1 MINPNYSTPPNPNL
15 LPPNGNVQPPHE
27 WLQTENAINVALK
40 RIHDSTKEEQ
50 ATILQ
55 NQAKYNH
62 LDPALQA
69 EILKGALKG
78 RDFAAERQVDI
89 DVIRDIARK
98 ENTEELLILL
108 CGERV
113 RTANERRQVDSG
125 ARDAHAKHQ
134 AAARE
139 DEAHSVNHERL
150 NRARAAQGPVPN
162 EPTKKQKDRHQAL
175 TTERLHHRG
184 ELVVDPGNP
193 DQVGLR
199 VPVVGGILNSHAN
212 YAFNI
217 PGWVEL
223 NREEKGLTDL
233 LLQYDEAVRQRKLED
248 IMVNR
253 PYAIS
258 SSAEVMARGAAER
271 ADQNRAKLGEYD
283 TIVDDLF
290 TEINDRRQNAVA
302 NFTTANNTLNTA
314 FENWNLGEA
323 PLNHHNRT
331 DVQDALLNMN
341 QKALQELSP
350 RDPAYRLAF
359 TRFVQQTVR
368 AEERT
373 ILEYANDPHAP
384 APTSEFT
391 PDGGVLMHRGTPSEA
406 VFFSDGST
414 ARDEVGGA
422 AIEDWTRRN
431 AAGQEINPGPRE
443 GWPTITE
450 QLGREPLQD
459 IFNAWERCRSPETA
473 ARLHAELGFH
483 TDRLQAQEH
492 SHLST
497 LETIS
502 DRITELD
509 KIMIDQGRIATDS
522 SRSPEDQQAARDEIA
537 RAAAEKGTLTIDQTR
552 TQRNL
557 EDTHASL
564 TPLLYHRL
572 RLTAVNDG
580 RKDTPTMTTTGA
592 VFQNMALY
600 NKDANGGRGGIENRE
615 WALLPDGRTVYPQID
630 PTTGRVVIWKVYN
643 PDGSFRENTHTF

>member
-1 MINPNYSTPPNPNL
+1 MKNPNYSTPPNPNL
-15 LPPNGNVQPPHE
+15 LPAYGNIQPPHE
-27 WLQTENAINVALK
+27 WPNTAHTVIDAMD
-40 RIHDSTKEEQ
+40 RIRESTRQEHT
-50 ATILQ
+50 TIREIGAQ
-55 NQAKYNH
+55 YSH
-62 LDPALQA
+62 LDPTLQA
-69 EILKGALKG
+69 EIARASFKG
-78 RDFAAERQVDI
+78 RDFAAERDVDI
-89 DVIRDIARK
+89 DFIRDISR
-98 ENTEELLILL
+98 TEDTQALLGLL
-108 CGERV
+108 CGQNVAAGAERQ
-113 RTANERRQVDSG
+113 QVDSG
-125 ARDAHAKHQ
+125 VVKTHAAHQTAENANNLH
-134 AAARE
+134 A
-139 DEAHSVNHERL
+139 L
-150 NRARAAQGPVPN
+150 NSTNLRGIRAAQGPLP
-162 EPTKKQKDRHQAL
+162 EMSKADKQRLEDL
-175 TTERLHHRG
+175 TSERMHHK
-184 ELVVDPGNP
+184 GNLG
-193 DQVGLR
+193 VR

-217 PGWVEL
+217 PGWVKL
-223 NREEKGLTDL
+223 NREEKALADL
-233 LLQYDEAVRQRKLED
+233 QRQYDDAKRQRKLED
-248 IMVNR
+248 ISVNH
-253 PYAIS
+253 PYAE
-258 SSAEVMARGAAER
+258 SASDEVMTRVARER
-271 ADQNRAKLGEYD
+271 AAQDRAKLGEYD